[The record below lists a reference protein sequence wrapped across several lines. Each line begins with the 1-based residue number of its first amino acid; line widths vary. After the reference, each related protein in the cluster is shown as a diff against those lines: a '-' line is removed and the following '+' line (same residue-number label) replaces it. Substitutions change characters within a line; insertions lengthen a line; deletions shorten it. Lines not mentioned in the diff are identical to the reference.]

1 MFFEQP
7 KKERKLMNE
16 DLMVLAKQPTNNPES
31 LEILDSYP
39 RYALTPIQHD
49 YPGKTP
55 TIWNSVYKTLKVDS
69 IMAMVVSDIED
80 VEQVTKTLREDPKY
94 IGGGVGVGFKDKII
108 HFLDELDPLAQAI
121 GSVNVIKKM
130 PNGNLRGYNTD
141 GIGYLESLIP
151 LVKKEDGKEISNVK
165 MAMLGAGGTGNSIV
179 FALAE
184 VVGEI
189 IILNRSIEKAKNLA
203 DRVNKYTGKNNC
215 RASGED
221 SIQEEVLDADVI
233 INVSTKGSAG
243 ELEEYSSLAVANL
256 PVNTES
262 IEQNKK
268 ETEKTFGLINKDTII
283 SDIILRN
290 GDTPLITLAKKFGFK
305 TLDGLP
311 MVINQGVESFWLLH
325 GEEME
330 KRGIKKEEVAKIIID
345 ATK

>member
-16 DLMVLAKQPTNNPES
+16 NLMSLAKQPMNNPES

-55 TIWNSVYKTLKVDS
+55 TIWNSVYKTFKIDS
-69 IMAMVVSDIED
+69 IMAMVISDIED

-108 HFLDELDPLAQAI
+108 QFLDELDPLAQAI
-121 GSVNVIKKM
+121 GAVNVIKKM
-130 PNGNLRGYNTD
+130 PSGILKGYNTD
-141 GIGYLESLIP
+141 GAGYLESLIP
-151 LVKKEDGKEISNVK
+151 LVEKKDGKELSK
-165 MAMLGAGGTGNSIV
+165 MKIVMLGAGGTGNSIV

-203 DRVNKYTGKNNC
+203 DRVNKYTEKNNC

-221 SIQEEVLDADVI
+221 SIREEVLNADVI

-243 ELEEYSSLAVANL
+243 ELKEYSSLAAANL
-256 PVNTES
+256 PITAES
-262 IEQNKK
+262 IKQNRE
-268 ETEKTFGLINKDTII
+268 ETEKTFNLINRDTIV

-290 GDTPLITLAKKFGFK
+290 GDTPLITLAKKLGFK

-325 GEEME
+325 GEEMK